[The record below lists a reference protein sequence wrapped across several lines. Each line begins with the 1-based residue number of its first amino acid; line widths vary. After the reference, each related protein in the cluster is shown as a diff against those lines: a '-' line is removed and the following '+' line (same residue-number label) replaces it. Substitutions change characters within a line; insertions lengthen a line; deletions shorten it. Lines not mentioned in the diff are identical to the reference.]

1 MLENPIE
8 NAALERR
15 FALFCDRLSLSECEV
30 RSLTGSKASLA
41 RRDVDPVHRE
51 TCIRLLLELEPL
63 LVELKGE
70 DEFHL
75 WLRRDGFG
83 QTPLAFLATGPE
95 SIRGMIYATKSLLCQ
110 RKAFC
115 A

>member
-1 MLENPIE
+1 MLENHIE
-8 NAALERR
+8 NAALELR
-15 FALFCDRLSLSECEV
+15 FASFCDRLSLSECEV

-41 RRDVDPVHRE
+41 RQNVDHVHRE

-70 DEFHL
+70 EEFHL

-83 QTPLAFLATGPE
+83 QSPLAFLSMGPE
-95 SIRGMIYATKSLLCQ
+95 SIRGMIYATRSLICQ
-110 RKAFC
+110 GKAIS